1 MVKSNFYDM
10 PAGAPTMVIEAR
22 GLSKRFGSN
31 DVLRGVDFAVQ
42 SGEVHALVGENG
54 AGKSTLVKL
63 LMGNHQPSAGE
74 IRVNG
79 RRVVIRSARAAR
91 TLGINA
97 VYQELAVVPSRSIAQ
112 NLVLG
117 AEPSRLGFIDL
128 KSVDRRARQLLSE
141 VGEDQLDPDMS
152 LGALGT
158 GQRQVVEI
166 ARALGSQSRVLIF
179 DEPTAGL
186 SSSESQRLFA
196 IIARLKT
203 QGMSFIYISHR
214 LDELF
219 LIADRVTVL
228 RDGSRVGTWPIA
240 QLDQRSIVRHM
251 LGRPAESRRSTRSKP
266 GEVVLDV
273 VGLSDDS
280 SFRDVSLCVR
290 SGEVVGLYGLLGSGQ
305 RELGRCLAGLH
316 RRSGGTVKVRD
327 RLVRPNRARASRQAG
342 VVFVSDARRTE
353 GVIGPLSIVRNV
365 VSGCL
370 ASFARL
376 GLVNR
381 RSVAEAVRIDIEDL
395 AIRPA
400 KPNYVVE
407 QLSGGN
413 QQKVLLAR
421 ALRQKP
427 TLLVVAEP
435 SQGMDVGARE
445 EIHYLLRQL
454 ALDGVPSLVISTDI
468 DETSRVCD
476 RVLVMRRGTVVSE
489 LAAADGWASEIL
501 SQAAG
506 K

>member
-1 MVKSNFYDM
+1 MKRNSYHT
-10 PAGAPTMVIEAR
+10 PAGAPTLVMEAR
-22 GLSKRFGSN
+22 GLSKSFGSN
-31 DVLRGVDFAVQ
+31 NVLRGVDFAVQ

-63 LMGNHQPSAGE
+63 LMGNHQPNAGE
-74 IRVNG
+74 IRVDG
-79 RRVVIRSARAAR
+79 KSVVIRNARAAR
-91 TLGINA
+91 ALGINA
-97 VYQELAVVPSRSIAQ
+97 VYQELAVVPNRSIAQ

-117 AEPSRLGFIDL
+117 AEPNRLGFIDL
-128 KSVDRRARQLLSE
+128 KSVDRQARHLLSE
-141 VGEDQLDPDMS
+141 VGEDQLDPHLS

-166 ARALGSQSRVLIF
+166 ARALGRQSRVLIF

-186 SSSESQRLFA
+186 SSSESERLFA

-203 QGMSFIYISHR
+203 QGVSFVYISHR

-228 RDGSRVGTWPIA
+228 RDGSRVGTWPMA
-240 QLDQRSIVRHM
+240 QLDQRSIVGHM
-251 LGRPAESRRSTRSKP
+251 LGRPAESRRSIRSKP

-273 VGLSDDS
+273 VGLSDDL

-316 RRSGGTVKVRD
+316 PRREGTVRVRD
-327 RLVRPNRARASRQAG
+327 HLIKPNKARASRQAG
-342 VVFVSDARRTE
+342 VIFVTDERRTE
-353 GVIGPLSIVRNV
+353 GVIGPLSIVRNI

-370 ASFARL
+370 ALFTRM
-376 GLVNR
+376 GFVNR
-381 RSVAEAVRIDIEDL
+381 RSVGEAGRFDIERL

-454 ALDGVPSLVISTDI
+454 ALGGVPSLVISTDI
-468 DETSRVCD
+468 DETSTVCD
-476 RVLVMRRGTVVSE
+476 RVLVMRRGSVVSE
-489 LAAADGWASEIL
+489 LAASDGWASEIL